1 MSEADSAP
9 KDLSDFE
16 TFMEELYGPDVP
28 PRDSFLWELHSIEH
42 TFNEERKTLRELQDR
57 LNGLIKR
64 VKKERRAADPTVSSL
79 RT

>member
-16 TFMEELYGPDVP
+16 TFMEELYGSDMP
-28 PRDSFLWELHSIEH
+28 PRDSFLWKLHSIEH
-42 TFNEERKTLRELQDR
+42 TSNEERKTLREVQDR